1 MEGGSRR
8 NGISGSSEKHLL
20 EGDLALATSWCLKGR
35 RGETLLRHAQSGQ
48 KEVWGQTLK

>member
-20 EGDLALATSWCLKGR
+20 EGDLALATSWGLKGG
-35 RGETLLRHAQSGQ
+35 RGETLLRYAQSGQ
-48 KEVWGQTLK
+48 EVVPGQTLK

>member
-20 EGDLALATSWCLKGR
+20 EGDLALATSWGLKGR
-35 RGETLLRHAQSGQ
+35 RGETLPRHAQSGQ